1 KSNLSLFPGLAG
13 TMAESKRFDTQSPGC
28 LEGLFNFLALNQRLQ
43 MPKMI
48 AYRKNNEGNSNTL
61 RVKVPKP
68 KNRSEKDESVPKGT
82 NNVSPTA
89 KVGTFIWR
97 TLMFKKRT
105 PRKDQKKSDSPAS
118 SPSSS
123 RLTRSRSIHHSK
135 CFDYVVPDELA
146 SHYRSMIESSTNEVD
161 SFPSAPPLSLESPQG
176 PNIQESCKSSS
187 GKHSL
192 NAEAPCEIVP
202 QSSNDETEAS
212 SKPKSHDAATHHSK
226 EFMDFLELFNAHRE
240 LFLKILHDPS
250 LLVPLENQDQEA
262 SSSGVVPLNKSELF
276 PRPGGSSGKRNPI
289 FDRSDSE
296 NNRRSEIQK
305 SSSRSKSD
313 IEAAK
318 VIGTRMPD
326 GVEGSSVS
334 LTESKSLR
342 KSRTTSNRFKAI
354 HKKIKDA
361 VKENRKELARITKD
375 GVFHKLPYGQKM
387 AEFMKSPSSEKYVQ
401 EEKQMR
407 RSYSI
412 AESIDKYST
421 LYESISKDS
430 KICPERISTMFEGD
444 ASLKDKKPLLSM
456 KRITSLPEMR
466 LYSPHQDVL
475 PEVSDSQIV
484 PKTHNPESGCFSSYQ
499 TDSFSIC
506 TEGNFYPDDITERT
520 ADIYSEHNYGESS
533 LLGSLEEDLHSILRS
548 PSIPSFARSFSHRR
562 INSLPSFDRSFF
574 QDRVT
579 SFTEH
584 SIADSEPTFEHMQ
597 LEDDEWLVKPP
608 HSPGPYAASFKD
620 DEWLVRPL
628 QSSRVN
634 TTDHEDE
641 EWLVRTSQLSSGN
654 AADYEDEEWLV
665 KPVQPSSASALNS
678 DFQFIHE
685 FAEDAGSLHIY
696 VNDKNEADFQYVKD
710 ILKKSGFSCGEADW
724 YAANQPVSPVIFEEA
739 ECSCQEIDM
748 ANDEPHSVVRRML
761 LFDLMN
767 EVLMD
772 IYDSS
777 LVTGPWHSRF
787 DSRTRPIPMGSHV
800 LEEVWANVSCYL
812 SLQWK
817 PDLTVEDIVAHDVMM
832 KDSWMN
838 LVYDA
843 ECLALDLEDMVVD
856 DLLDDIVLQIVLIS
870 IDA

>member
-1 KSNLSLFPGLAG
+1 
-13 TMAESKRFDTQSPGC
+13 MAERKRLDTQNPGC

-43 MPKMI
+43 MPKRI
-48 AYRKNNEGNSNTL
+48 AYQKDSEGNSNTL
-61 RVKVPKP
+61 RVKVSKP
-68 KNRSEKDESVPKGT
+68 KNRLEKDEAVLKGT
-82 NNVSPTA
+82 NNVSPKA

-105 PRKDQKKSDSPAS
+105 PRKDQKQSDPQTS

-123 RLTRSRSIHHSK
+123 RLTRTKSIHHSK
-135 CFDYVVPDELA
+135 CFDYTVPEELA
-146 SHYRSMIESSTNEVD
+146 SHYQSMIESSSNEVGLCH
-161 SFPSAPPLSLESPQG
+161 SEPPLSQGSPQG
-176 PNIQESCKSSS
+176 PILQDSCKIP
-187 GKHSL
+187 GVKHSFD
-192 NAEAPCEIVP
+192 AEAPCESETVP
-202 QSSNDETEAS
+202 RIINDETEAS
-212 SKPKSHDAATHHSK
+212 SKQKSRDAVTHHSK
-226 EFMDFLELFNAHRE
+226 EFLDFLELFNAHRE

-250 LLVPLENQDQEA
+250 LLVPLEHQDQEA
-262 SSSGVVPLNKSELF
+262 SSSSVVPLNKRELF

-296 NNRRSEIQK
+296 KNRRSEIQM
-305 SSSRSKSD
+305 SPSRSKSN
-313 IEAAK
+313 IEAIK

-326 GVEGSSVS
+326 GVEGSSIS
-334 LTESKSLR
+334 LAESKNLR
-342 KSRTTSNRFKAI
+342 KSGTTLNRFKAI
-354 HKKIKDA
+354 RKKIKAA
-361 VKENRKELARITKD
+361 VKENRKELARVTKD

-387 AEFMKSPSSEKYVQ
+387 AEFTKSPSTQKFVH

-412 AESIDKYST
+412 AESVDKYST
-421 LYESISKDS
+421 LYASISKES
-430 KICPERISTMFEGD
+430 KISPERLSTTFEDG
-444 ASLKDKKPLLSM
+444 AGFNRKPPM
-456 KRITSLPEMR
+456 CVKRISSLPEMR
-466 LYSPHQDVL
+466 LYSPHRDVL
-475 PEVSDSQIV
+475 PEASNSQIV
-484 PKTHNPESGCFSSYQ
+484 PKTYNMEPGCFSSHQ

-506 TEGNFYPDDITERT
+506 TEGNFYPDDITEKT
-520 ADIYSEHNYGESS
+520 ADIYSEQNYGEGA
-533 LLGSLEEDLHSILRS
+533 LPGSLEEDIRTILRS
-548 PSIPSFARSFSHRR
+548 PSLSSFVQSFSHRR

-574 QDRVT
+574 QDRTT

-597 LEDDEWLVKPP
+597 LEDDDWLVKPP
-608 HSPGPYAASFKD
+608 HPPGPYAVNSKD

-628 QSSRVN
+628 QSSGVN

-641 EWLVRTSQLSSGN
+641 EWLVSTSQLSCGN
-654 AADYEDEEWLV
+654 AADFDDEEWLV
-665 KPVQPSSASALNS
+665 KPVQPSSSDALNS
-678 DFQFIHE
+678 ELQFMHD

-739 ECSCQEIDM
+739 ECSCQETDM
-748 ANDEPHSVVRRML
+748 ADDEPHSVVRRML
-761 LFDLMN
+761 LFDLIN
-767 EVLMD
+767 EVLLD

-777 LVTGPWHSRF
+777 LVTGPWHSCF
-787 DSRTRPIPMGSHV
+787 DSRTRPIPIGFHV

-817 PDLTVEDIVAHDVMM
+817 SGLSVENIVAHDVMM
-832 KDSWMN
+832 KNSWMN